1 MQQSWKTRLRNKIH
15 YDTLL
20 LRFPFLY
27 ATKQVF
33 YETELKKD
41 LNAPGGI
48 DDLLAQMAMVL
59 NVEGEI
65 IECGSA
71 RCGTSVI
78 MANYLRAQHINKK
91 ILASWSFLP
100 GTH

>member
-1 MQQSWKTRLRNKIH
+1 MRQSWRSRLRNIIR

-27 ATKQVF
+27 ETKHVS
-33 YETELKKD
+33 YETELKD
-41 LNAPGGI
+41 GGI
-48 DDLLAQMAMVL
+48 DDLLAQMAMIL

-91 ILASWSFLP
+91 ILACDSLNLSIE
-100 GTH
+100 